1 MAAKSTHNVKCIT
14 VHISTGEQQKKF
26 TEQQIILLL
35 IFQAVPQ
42 AYNPSFNDRIDW
54 RLLPVI
60 PVQFAKEPL
69 ENRKVF
75 HKLALSPNA
84 METY

>member
-1 MAAKSTHNVKCIT
+1 MAAKSTHNVKSIT

-35 IFQAVPQ
+35 IFQAVLQ
-42 AYNPSFNDRIDW
+42 ASFNDRIDW

-60 PVQFAKEPL
+60 PVQFAERTTLK
-69 ENRKVF
+69 
-75 HKLALSPNA
+75 
-84 METY
+84 